1 MADSRWQDLAPTPSP
16 VNGDSPLCHSA
27 PSAFPLSAIPVPPPI
42 RSIRSLNPLT
52 APATGQGILVVKAAT
67 HRQWRENSTKQPLP
81 CYTLTKGFPLE
92 WIHNDHLSTAESGLA
107 GHISTEE
114 AQACWMDFC
123 SLQHQPPISYA

>member
-1 MADSRWQDLAPTPSP
+1 MTDRPTLRVLETLRVS
-16 VNGDSPLCHSA
+16 
-27 PSAFPLSAIPVPPPI
+27 F
-42 RSIRSLNPLT
+42 
-52 APATGQGILVVKAAT
+52 
-67 HRQWRENSTKQPLP
+67 RQWRENSTKQPLP

-92 WIHNDHLSTAESGLA
+92 LIHKDDLSTAESNLA